1 MNRQWLTA
9 VIAVVASG
17 MATPVAAQWNG
28 FYLGGF
34 GGLMLQN
41 GDHDETVTFDT
52 DLDEE
57 FGDTVRTITGADVFA
72 PGFCPG
78 AATGLTPASECE
90 DDESGFAL
98 GGRAG
103 YDEYFGGVILGVV
116 GDLSFPEATDS
127 VSAFSTPPAFYT
139 FTRDLQWMAGLR
151 GRIGAGNDH
160 VLAYATGGLA
170 LGRIEHVFATSNVV
184 NTFVPI
190 GSDDDDDRRGGGGR
204 APTATTRG
212 ATRSAAASSCGSPTT
227 WRSQRSTCSPR
238 STTATTASS
247 GRRDRRRPATRSSG
261 TTPGAPT
268 CAEAITSWSTRS
280 PWAWSTG
287 SERGQRRGQNPTIRF
302 TRALRGGTGW
312 KWKSSTPPPG
322 SPGSREV

>member
-9 VIAVVASG
+9 ALAVVLSG

-52 DLDEE
+52 NLDEE
-57 FGDTVRTITGADVFA
+57 FDDTVRTLAGANVFS

-78 AATGLTPASECE
+78 VATGLTPASECQ
-90 DDESGFAL
+90 DDESGFVL

-103 YDEYFGGVILGVV
+103 YDVYAGNVILGVV

-127 VSAFSTPPAFYT
+127 VSAFSTTPAFYT
-139 FTRDLQWMAGLR
+139 FTRDLHRLTGLR
-151 GRIGAGNDH
+151 ARIGAGNDH

-170 LGRIEHVFATSNVV
+170 LGWIEHVFATSNVV

-190 GSDDDDDRRGGGGR
+190 GSGGNNDEADDSGTDRDAAWGYQVGGGVELWISNNVAVSAEYLFTTLDDRDDGIVRAQGPAPAGNPFLLVNPRGTDLR
-204 APTATTRG
+204 
-212 ATRSAAASSCGSPTT
+212 RS
-227 WRSQRSTCSPR
+227 
-238 STTATTASS
+238 
-247 GRRDRRRPATRSSG
+247 DRFAVHALTVG
-261 TTPGAPT
+261 VVY
-268 CAEAITSWSTRS
+268 
-280 PWAWSTG
+280 
-287 SERGQRRGQNPTIRF
+287 RF
-302 TRALRGGTGW
+302 
-312 KWKSSTPPPG
+312 
-322 SPGSREV
+322 

>member
-9 VIAVVASG
+9 VITVVVSG

-72 PGFCPG
+72 PGFCAG
-78 AATGLTPASECE
+78 VATGLTPASECE

-103 YDEYFGGVILGVV
+103 YDEYFGGVVLGVV

-170 LGRIEHVFATSNVV
+170 LGRIEHVFATSNGV

-190 GSDDDDDRRGGGGR
+190 GSDDDDEEE
-204 APTATTRG
+204 
-212 ATRSAAASSCGSPTT
+212 
-227 WRSQRSTCSPR
+227 
-238 STTATTASS
+238 
-247 GRRDRRRPATRSSG
+247 RRRR
-261 TTPGAPT
+261 
-268 CAEAITSWSTRS
+268 TSR
-280 PWAWSTG
+280 
-287 SERGQRRGQNPTIRF
+287 Q
-302 TRALRGGTGW
+302 
-312 KWKSSTPPPG
+312 
-322 SPGSREV
+322 

>member
-9 VIAVVASG
+9 VIAVVVSG
-17 MATPVAAQWNG
+17 VATPVAAQWNG
-28 FYLGGF
+28 FYFGGF

-78 AATGLTPASECE
+78 VATGLTPASECE

-98 GGRAG
+98 GGRVG

-170 LGRIEHVFATSNVV
+170 LGRIEHVFATSNGV

-190 GSDDDDDRRGGGGR
+190 GSDDDDDEDEEEEE
-204 APTATTRG
+204 ATPTATTRG
-212 ATRSAAASSCGSPTT
+212 ATRSAAVSSCGSPTT
-227 WRSQRSTCSPR
+227 WRYRPSTCSPR
-238 STTATTASS
+238 STTAMTASS
-247 GRRDRRRPATRSSG
+247 GRRVRRRPATRSSG
-261 TTPGAPT
+261 QPRGTDLR
-268 CAEAITSWSTRS
+268 RS
-280 PWAWSTG
+280 DHFAVHALTVG
-287 SERGQRRGQNPTIRF
+287 VVYRF
-302 TRALRGGTGW
+302 
-312 KWKSSTPPPG
+312 
-322 SPGSREV
+322 

>member
-9 VIAVVASG
+9 AIALVVIG

-34 GGLMLQN
+34 AGLMLQN
-41 GDHDETVTFDT
+41 GDHDETITFDT

-57 FGDTVRTITGADVFA
+57 FGDTVRTITGANVFA

-90 DDESGFAL
+90 DDESGFAI

-127 VSAFSTPPAFYT
+127 VSAFSTTPAFYT
-139 FTRDLQWMAGLR
+139 FTRDLQWMTGLR
-151 GRIGAGNDH
+151 GRIGVGNDH

-170 LGRIEHVFATSNVV
+170 LGRIEHVFATSNLV
-184 NTFVPI
+184 NTFVPSD
-190 GSDDDDDRRGGGGR
+190 GDSDDTDEEEEPEPDRDTAWGYQVGGGVEFWISNNVSLSAEYLLTTLYDRDDAVIRAQGPAPAGNPFLLDDRRGTDLR
-204 APTATTRG
+204 
-212 ATRSAAASSCGSPTT
+212 RSDHFVVHALTVGVVY
-227 WRSQRSTCSPR
+227 
-238 STTATTASS
+238 
-247 GRRDRRRPATRSSG
+247 
-261 TTPGAPT
+261 
-268 CAEAITSWSTRS
+268 
-280 PWAWSTG
+280 
-287 SERGQRRGQNPTIRF
+287 RF
-302 TRALRGGTGW
+302 
-312 KWKSSTPPPG
+312 
-322 SPGSREV
+322 